1 MYSKKV
7 QEGFT
12 LIELLIVVAILGI
25 LAAVAV
31 PQYQG
36 YQAQAKE
43 NGAKS
48 NHRNVINLI
57 SSEFAKCSA
66 GASTSAVTDS
76 DGDPMACTET
86 DAAVWDDAFAGYF
99 NTTVEMKNPYSPGS
113 TAAQTT
119 AVSSA
124 GQTSIIGSGTS
135 ITVVT
140 QHGSADTDVYTDVI
154 TKE

>member
-1 MYSKKV
+1 MASKKI

-43 NGAKS
+43 NGSKS
-48 NHRNVINLI
+48 NHRSVVNLI

-66 GASTSAVTDS
+66 GAATSVVGT
-76 DGDPMACTET
+76 ACNET
-86 DAAVWDDAFAGYF
+86 DIPTWIAAVNTYLDD
-99 NTTVEMKNPYSPGS
+99 TVQMRNPYDPAS
-113 TAAQTT
+113 TATT
-119 AVSSA
+119 AAALAGDETSA
-124 GQTSIIGSGTS
+124 GQTSLIVSGTG
-135 ITVVT
+135 IAVTT
-140 QHGSADTDVYTDVI
+140 QHGLAGADVYTDTVL
-154 TKE
+154 KE

>member
-1 MYSKKV
+1 MFSKKV
-7 QEGFT
+7 EEGFT

-25 LAAVAV
+25 LAAVAI

-66 GASTSAVTDS
+66 GAATSVVGNTPCSTTN
-76 DGDPMACTET
+76 
-86 DAAVWDDAFAGYF
+86 AATWATAFQGYFDNTVNMRNPYTPSAFA
-99 NTTVEMKNPYSPGS
+99 
-113 TAAQTT
+113 AATSTT
-119 AVSSA
+119 ASA
-124 GQTSIIGSGTS
+124 LTPGQTGITGTGSS
-135 ITVVT
+135 VTVMT
-140 QHGSADTDVYTDVI
+140 KHGQTDTDVYTDVI